1 MGAIKNKMLEDM
13 ETPLMVKCD
22 TCGGDGE
29 YEVDVPMPHN
39 AGRDIGYLD
48 SRWETCEDCDGEGK
62 VEKLCLNCGDGVV
75 TVFHGG
81 DLCDECIENGVAI

>member
-1 MGAIKNKMLEDM
+1 MGAVKNKMLEDM
-13 ETPLMVKCD
+13 ETPLMVKCY

-81 DLCDECIENGVAI
+81 DLCDECIENGVEI